1 MTKEEVVNLMLESM
15 EQDNR
20 EMCERSGMPK
30 EEAEKFMEQSRPSIV
45 YMLDNIY
52 GKLSEKGIIV
62 EA

>member
-1 MTKEEVVNLMLESM
+1 M

-20 EMCERSGMPK
+20 QMCERSGMDM
-30 EEAEKFMEQSRPSIV
+30 EEAEKFMEQSLPSIE

-52 GKLSEKGIIV
+52 TKMSEQGILV

>member
-1 MTKEEVVNLMLESM
+1 MTKEEVVNMMLESM

-20 EMCERSGMPK
+20 DMCERSGMPA
-30 EEAEKFMEQSRPSIV
+30 EEAEKFMDQSRPTIV

-52 GKLSEKGIIV
+52 SKLSEKGILV

>member
-1 MTKEEVVNLMLESM
+1 MTKEEVLKLMLDSM

-20 EMCERSGMPK
+20 QMCERSGMAL
-30 EEAEKFMEQSRPSIV
+30 EEAEKFIEQSRPSIE

-52 GKLSEKGIIV
+52 TKMSEQGILV